1 MSHPMIAWIVNYVDL
16 LINRYHSND
25 SAPVSR
31 FNLKVF
37 RMFGYA
43 CWAAGT
49 ALNHIPNANP
59 ALCLPSSDTIH
70 RSSEEL
76 GRSMGIDD
84 DELEEFRR
92 HEQSSTVAA
101 KREAAEK
108 RRQIKIFSAKAK
120 RIKKAND
127 ARAYGELLREARIRE
142 DSQQWKD
149 AWTTS
154 TGDFDLLNSL
164 DPGLALFFG

>member
-1 MSHPMIAWIVNYVDL
+1 
-16 LINRYHSND
+16 
-25 SAPVSR
+25 
-31 FNLKVF
+31 
-37 RMFGYA
+37 
-43 CWAAGT
+43 
-49 ALNHIPNANP
+49 
-59 ALCLPSSDTIH
+59 
-70 RSSEEL
+70 
-76 GRSMGIDD
+76 MGIDD

-92 HEQSSTVAA
+92 LEQSGTVAA

-149 AWTTS
+149 AWDYFY
-154 TGDFDLLNSL
+154 GRL
-164 DPGLALFFG
+164 